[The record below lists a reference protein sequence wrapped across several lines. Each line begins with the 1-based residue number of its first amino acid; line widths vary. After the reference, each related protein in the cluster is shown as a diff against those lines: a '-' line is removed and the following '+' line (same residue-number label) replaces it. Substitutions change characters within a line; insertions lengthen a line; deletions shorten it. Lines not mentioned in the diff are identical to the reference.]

1 VSLTS
6 QQEQQQQLQNCERIS
21 WNKGNLTISYIMT
34 EDHGLWQCVVSNVVA
49 EVTSNVTIKV
59 KRTS

>member
-1 VSLTS
+1 
-6 QQEQQQQLQNCERIS
+6 
-21 WNKGNLTISYIMT
+21 LTISYIMT